1 MEAEELK
8 MPQQTFNV
16 SENVQ
21 IKIRSCHN
29 RVTVWGW
36 EDKHTVVSDV
46 PATQEGDTILV
57 ENASKVTLRIPRSAR
72 LLVEDCEADVRLDDL
87 TGQVELSHIGG
98 DIALR
103 ALKGE
108 TLARALDGDLIAR
121 GLASLKGEGEW
132 DGDVALRDVERLQ
145 AEVIT
150 GDLSLGDIG
159 EVTIQKVEGDLSA
172 RGIRGDLRVDNVEGD
187 VTLRDVKDVHMAHA
201 GDDFVAA
208 GVRGVLEAVDIE
220 GDAVIAVEAGS
231 PISLRAD
238 GDIVLNF
245 AEGANAD
252 IELDALHGDIT
263 ELAGIQASERDG
275 DHLRGTLGSGGAP
288 VRVESTHG
296 DIVVRAGETTE
307 ERHQHGKHHNKHWKK
322 HFRFAR
328 MGQEIAEETRQAVE
342 ESLAEFGVHG
352 RRHNE
357 RSSFGHRF
365 EFHGHSRPEHG
376 EPQPAPERDQPRG
389 PTPGSPERKEI
400 LDAIARGEMSVDD
413 AIRKLRGQ

>member
-1 MEAEELK
+1 
-8 MPQQTFNV
+8 MPQQIFNV

-21 IKIRSCHN
+21 IKIHSCHN

-36 EDKHTVVSDV
+36 DDTTKVVADV
-46 PATQEGDTILV
+46 PATQEGDSLLV
-57 ENASKVTLRIPRSAR
+57 ENASKVTLRVPRSASV
-72 LLVEDCEADVRLDDL
+72 LIADCEADVRLDDL
-87 TGQVELSHIGG
+87 AGRVELSHIGG
-98 DIALR
+98 DVALR
-103 ALKGE
+103 GLKGE

-121 GLASLKGEGEW
+121 GLTSLRGEGEW

-145 AEVIT
+145 AEVIA
-150 GDLSLGDIG
+150 GDVSLGDIG
-159 EVTIQKVEGDLSA
+159 EVTIQKVDGDLSA

-187 VTLRDVKDVHMAHA
+187 VNLRDVKDVHMAHA

-231 PISLRAD
+231 PVSLRAD

-245 AEGANAD
+245 PEGANAD
-252 IELDALHGDIT
+252 VQLDALHGDIT
-263 ELAGIQASERDG
+263 EHAGIQASERDE
-275 DHLRGTLGSGGAP
+275 DHLRGTLGSGGTP
-288 VRVESTHG
+288 VRAESTHG
-296 DIVVRAGETTE
+296 DIVVRAGETAE
-307 ERHQHGKHHNKHWKK
+307 ERHQHGKHHDKHWKK
-322 HFRFAR
+322 HFRFAK

-357 RSSFGHRF
+357 RSSFGHHF
-365 EFHGHSRPEHG
+365 EFHGHPRAEHV
-376 EPQPAPERDQPRG
+376 EPRPAPERDEPRG

-400 LDAIARGEMSVDD
+400 LDAIARGELSVDD
-413 AIRKLRGQ
+413 AIRKLRGE

>member
-1 MEAEELK
+1 

-36 EDKHTVVSDV
+36 EDQHTVVSDV
-46 PATQEGDTILV
+46 LATQEGDTLLV
-57 ENASKVTLRIPRSAR
+57 ENASKVALRVPRSAS

-87 TGQVELSHIGG
+87 TGHVELSHIGG
-98 DIALR
+98 DVALHG
-103 ALKGE
+103 LKGE

-121 GLASLKGEGEW
+121 GLTSLKGEGEW
-132 DGDVALRDVERLQ
+132 DGDVALREVERLQ

-150 GDLSLGDIG
+150 GDVSLGDIG
-159 EVTIQKVEGDLSA
+159 EAIIQKVDGDLSA

-201 GDDFVAA
+201 GHDFVAA
-208 GVRGVLEAVDIE
+208 GVRGVLQAIDID

-245 AEGANAD
+245 PEGTNAN
-252 IELDALHGDIT
+252 IELDALHGDIS
-263 ELAGIQASERDG
+263 EHAGIQASERDE
-275 DHLRGTLGSGGAP
+275 DHLRGIIGTGGTA
-288 VRVESTHG
+288 VKVESTHG
-296 DIVVRAGETTE
+296 DIVVRAGETAE
-307 ERHQHGKHHNKHWKK
+307 ERHPRGKHYHKHWKK
-322 HFRFAR
+322 HFRFAE
-328 MGQEIAEETRQAVE
+328 MGQEIAKEARQAVE

-357 RSSFGHRF
+357 RSPFGHRF
-365 EFHGHSRPEHG
+365 EFHGHLRPEHT
-376 EPQPAPERDQPRG
+376 EPRPTPERAEPRG
-389 PTPGSPERKEI
+389 PTAGSPERKEI
-400 LDAIARGEMSVDD
+400 LDAIARGELSVDD
-413 AIRKLRGQ
+413 AIRKLRGE